1 MSAATCYSRH
11 MDSAACT
18 RRSFVAAALATAST
32 LLLAPRDRAA
42 AALPGVVPGRLALY
56 NIHTREAATV
66 AYRNAVGLYDG
77 KALDR
82 VNHVLRC
89 HYTGEVAPID
99 VRVIEFLRALDQ
111 SLGGDRE
118 IHVISGFRSAA
129 YNAWLVR
136 HGSGVSSHSLHLV
149 GRAIDVRFPGV
160 ALADVRRVALA
171 LGQGGVGYYPDSD
184 FVHLDSGR
192 VRSW

>member
-1 MSAATCYSRH
+1 MDPAAR
-11 MDSAACT
+11 T
-18 RRSFVAAALATAST
+18 RRSFMAAALATASV
-32 LLLAPRDRAA
+32 LLLPAARGRAA
-42 AALPGVVPGRLALY
+42 AAPPGLVPGRLALY
-56 NIHTREAATV
+56 NIHTREATTV
-66 AYRNAVGLYDG
+66 DYRNAAGRYDG
-77 KALDR
+77 KALER
-82 VNHVLRC
+82 LNHVLRC

-99 VRVIEFLRALDQ
+99 LRVIEFLSALDQ

-136 HGSGVSSHSLHLV
+136 HGSGVSPHSLHLV

-160 ALADVRRVALA
+160 ALAEVRRTALE
-171 LGQGGVGYYPDSD
+171 LGGGGVGYYPASD